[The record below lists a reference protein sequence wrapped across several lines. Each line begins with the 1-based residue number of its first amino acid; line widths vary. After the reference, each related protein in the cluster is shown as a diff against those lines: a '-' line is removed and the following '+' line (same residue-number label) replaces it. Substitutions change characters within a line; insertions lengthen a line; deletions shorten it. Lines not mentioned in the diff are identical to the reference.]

1 MVSGK
6 SEYNIFYLYCTG
18 SPRKW
23 HGKTLPVT
31 GEANQSESQQRLT
44 HHSQALDAGEG
55 NKERVYRNM
64 IVSIINIAGN
74 FATPKILWGFAVAD
88 LYIKSTKSC
97 TI

>member
-1 MVSGK
+1 MCLVLCVFWWEGRSAILLRVLSMVSGK

-55 NKERVYRNM
+55 NKERV
-64 IVSIINIAGN
+64 
-74 FATPKILWGFAVAD
+74 
-88 LYIKSTKSC
+88 
-97 TI
+97 